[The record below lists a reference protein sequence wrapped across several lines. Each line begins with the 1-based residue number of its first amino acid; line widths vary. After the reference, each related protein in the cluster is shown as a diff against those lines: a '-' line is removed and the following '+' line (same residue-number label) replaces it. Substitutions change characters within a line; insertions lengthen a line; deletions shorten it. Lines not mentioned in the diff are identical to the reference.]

1 MKTPSK
7 FGRRR
12 APHTITVAR
21 GDRLKSFSVPAWASW
36 SAAGLAMSTVAWLIG
51 STVYIAFNDEIQ
63 DAARAHRISVER
75 AYEDRIATLR
85 RQIDE
90 INTRQFLDQQAFET
104 RLETLLSRQAAL
116 EKRQQDIAGLFGEAR
131 REKVTIRLDTPPND
145 KTRLASATGRPFD
158 PSRPAPLDHARDQAA
173 TASHDTVAG
182 ATSEM
187 ETVDRIQTSIRRVE
201 TVQSSLIGALDE
213 TLDATAE
220 KLIAIND
227 HVGARL
233 PEDLAAED
241 GVGGPLVELRR
252 GHSGLAEDRR
262 LTRIRET
269 LNRVRLLRDHVGSLP
284 VRQPLAGELTITSRF
299 GRRIDPFLG
308 RPALHS
314 GTDFRA
320 PTGTPVLATAGG
332 SVTIASYSGG
342 YGRLIEIDHGNGYR
356 TRYGHLSRILVAPG
370 TSVEAGQVI
379 GRVGSSGRSSGPHL
393 HYETRVHQ
401 RTIDPA
407 PFIEISQTLPE
418 FL

>member
-1 MKTPSK
+1 MKPPSK
-7 FGRRR
+7 FGRRL

-21 GDRLKSFSVPAWASW
+21 GDRLRSFSVPAWASW

-51 STVYIAFNDEIQ
+51 STAYIAFNDEIQ

-116 EKRQQDIAGLFGEAR
+116 EKRQQDIAGLFSQAR
-131 REKVTIRLDTPPND
+131 REKVTIRLDPSPGDT
-145 KTRLASATGRPFD
+145 TRLASATGRSFD
-158 PSRPAPLDHARDQAA
+158 PSRPAPLDRARDKAA
-173 TASHDTVAG
+173 VASQ
-182 ATSEM
+182 TSEM
-187 ETVDRIQTSIRRVE
+187 ETVDRIQASIRRVE

-220 KLIAIND
+220 KLVAIND
-227 HVGARL
+227 RVGARL
-233 PEDLAAED
+233 PDGLAVEE

-262 LTRIRET
+262 LMRIRET
-269 LNRVRLLRDHVGSLP
+269 LKRVRLLRDHVGALP
-284 VRQPLAGELTITSRF
+284 VRQPLAGDLTITSRF

-332 SVTIASYSGG
+332 TVTIASYSGG

-370 TSVEAGQVI
+370 TSVTANQVI